1 MAFFFVIT
9 AWHGFQWYYVVYKS
23 IPIPLQLPSGRLV
36 LFLFFVSIRINV
48 IILSLFKIIY
58 LYSVISCATIT
69 FFSICTIHHDWLKNL
84 MKRIYFWY
92 LILKWEIVLFKKSLN
107 IIITKNHNCLIEILW
122 YKTGYTKRKIL
133 SSLKRPTWDRLY
145 CCFCFKLLKVCWFIL
160 WWFVCNTPNSNVNKY
175 SIVNISNSGV
185 DKYYIIKKI

>member
-1 MAFFFVIT
+1 VDNHGFSTGQLDNTPFPSWRKLLSPSCLWIYIWLCFHWEWINGLFFFLIT

-84 MKRIYFWY
+84 MKIIYFWY
-92 LILKWEIVLFKKSLN
+92 LILKWGNYLVQEV
-107 IIITKNHNCLIEILW
+107 T
-122 YKTGYTKRKIL
+122 
-133 SSLKRPTWDRLY
+133 
-145 CCFCFKLLKVCWFIL
+145 
-160 WWFVCNTPNSNVNKY
+160 
-175 SIVNISNSGV
+175 
-185 DKYYIIKKI
+185 